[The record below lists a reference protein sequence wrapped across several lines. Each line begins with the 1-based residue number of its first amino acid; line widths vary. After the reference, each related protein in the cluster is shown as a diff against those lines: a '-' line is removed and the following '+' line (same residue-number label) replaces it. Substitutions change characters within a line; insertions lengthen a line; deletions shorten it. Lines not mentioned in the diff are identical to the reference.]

1 LTGWCGVRDSSEVT
15 LRHRKM
21 KSGEGKRGS
30 IAQRWS
36 RRTRT
41 SRQRQGLGNFIPA
54 KRKNG
59 KDYLQYQGL
68 NLHDFRRSAIRN
80 MTRRGVNDTTA
91 MKISGH
97 KTASVFRR
105 YNIVDE
111 RDLVEAT
118 RLIEAGRQ
126 VPETAVETDTQSDT
140 VTFRHA

>member
-1 LTGWCGVRDSSEVT
+1 MTGEVFQPMLEFARDKKPDDYVFT
-15 LRHRKM
+15 RA
-21 KSGEGKRGS
+21 SGQP
-30 IAQRWS
+30 IVDP
-36 RRTRT
+36 RREWY
-41 SRQRQGLGNFIPA
+41 SLCVASGLGNFIPA

-59 KDYLQYQGL
+59 QDYLQYVGL

-111 RDLVEAT
+111 RDLVEVT
-118 RLIEAGRQ
+118 RLIEAGR
-126 VPETAVETDTQSDT
+126 
-140 VTFRHA
+140 